1 MNENYKHM
9 IFRLSSFIFIV
20 PSYSGVG
27 MSNSEGGHQI
37 RPLPIA
43 YERVKGVM
51 DEETYKWHH
60 DTHYAGYVN
69 KRNEVELELSK
80 ADRGK
85 ANANYSGF
93 RSLKLEETWNGNGM
107 LLHEL
112 YWETMGG
119 DGKCGNDT
127 RIMKKLTEDFGSFQ
141 AWKDDMLA
149 TAKSGRGWA
158 VLCVDLFSDGKL
170 RNFLFDAHNQGGIVG
185 SVPIL
190 VIDVFEHAYYHKF
203 GPDRGAYL
211 NAFMDNIDWKKVDE
225 RFGRRGP

>member
-107 LLHEL
+107 LLHEM
-112 YWETMGG
+112 YWG
-119 DGKCGNDT
+119 
-127 RIMKKLTEDFGSFQ
+127 
-141 AWKDDMLA
+141 
-149 TAKSGRGWA
+149 
-158 VLCVDLFSDGKL
+158 
-170 RNFLFDAHNQGGIVG
+170 
-185 SVPIL
+185 
-190 VIDVFEHAYYHKF
+190 
-203 GPDRGAYL
+203 
-211 NAFMDNIDWKKVDE
+211 
-225 RFGRRGP
+225 